1 MGNECTCNLK
11 IKPKTSISEQ
21 LYRNNRL
28 IKVKFAEKNIY
39 HSFEHYPDAAL
50 SSAEKLEKRAKE
62 ILISKIMEH
71 EMLDHEFVQRV
82 TREIL
87 QAKQAMDECIYEDLV
102 ENNESYSIVPYSRT
116 DM

>member
-1 MGNECTCNLK
+1 
-11 IKPKTSISEQ
+11 
-21 LYRNNRL
+21 
-28 IKVKFAEKNIY
+28 
-39 HSFEHYPDAAL
+39 
-50 SSAEKLEKRAKE
+50 
-62 ILISKIMEH
+62 MEH
-71 EMLDHEFVQRV
+71 EMMDIEFVQRV